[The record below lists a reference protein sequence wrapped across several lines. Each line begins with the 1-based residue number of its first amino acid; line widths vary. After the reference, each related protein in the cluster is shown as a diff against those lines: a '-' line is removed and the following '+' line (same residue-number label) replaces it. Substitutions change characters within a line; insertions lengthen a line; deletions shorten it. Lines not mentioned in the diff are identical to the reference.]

1 VTQAKWKVICDDVTE
16 QMRAFTRP
24 FATPLTTPTPETIRL
39 TGTGSYVD
47 IEGRRLLLTCE
58 HVARYKP
65 VHNRFAGSDDVFE
78 HQGPWREDQ
87 HPIDAATAPVSGA
100 AWAAASHQAGAVP
113 AAAFAARH
121 YVAQPEELLF
131 FRGYAGENAAYGF
144 GVHAANGSGYCTQE
158 VKASG
163 DSQIFEMFWE
173 PLQTQFTAETSAE
186 AKASMGFNDAQGF
199 SGSLV
204 WNTRYLETA
213 GAGRKWSP
221 ADAQVTGL
229 LRRWDTGTKTL
240 LVWRV
245 EHLRAWLGI

>member
-1 VTQAKWKVICDDVTE
+1 MCDHVTE
-16 QMRAFTRP
+16 QMRAFTGP
-24 FATPLTTPTPETIRL
+24 FVTPLTTPTLETIRL

-47 IEGRRLLLTCE
+47 IRGERLLLTCE
-58 HVARYKP
+58 HVAREKP
-65 VHNRFAGSDDVFE
+65 AHYRFAGSDDVFE
-78 HQGPWREDQ
+78 HQGPWREDS
-87 HPIDAATAPVSGA
+87 HPVDAATAPMSNA
-100 AWAAASHQAGAVP
+100 AWTATSHQAGAVL

-121 YVAQPEELLF
+121 HIAQPEELLF

-144 GVHAANGSGYCTQE
+144 GVHAANGSSYCSQE

-163 DSQIFEMFWE
+163 DSEIFEMSWE
-173 PLQTQFTAETSAE
+173 PLQTEFTAGTSAE
-186 AKASMGFNDAQGF
+186 AQASMGFNDARGF

-204 WNTRYLETA
+204 WNTRYLETT

-221 ADAQVTGL
+221 DDAKVTGL

>member
-1 VTQAKWKVICDDVTE
+1 VTPAQWKVIIGIVTE
-16 QMRAFTRP
+16 QMLAFTRP
-24 FATPLTTPTPETIRL
+24 FVTPLTTPTPETIRL

-47 IEGRRLLLTCE
+47 IECQRLLLTCA
-58 HVARYKP
+58 HVAGDKP
-65 VHNRFAGSDDVFE
+65 VHYRFAGAEDVFE
-78 HQGPWREDQ
+78 HQGPWREDP
-87 HPIDAATAPVSGA
+87 HPIDAATVPMSNA
-100 AWAAASHQAGAVP
+100 AWTATSHKAGAVP

-121 YVAQPEELLF
+121 HTAQLEELLF

-144 GVHAANGSGYCTQE
+144 GVHAANGSGYCSQE

-163 DSQIFEMFWE
+163 DSEIFEMFWE
-173 PLQTQFTAETSAE
+173 PLQTQFTAGTSAE

-204 WNTRYLETA
+204 WNTRYLETTA
-213 GAGRKWSP
+213 AGRKWSP
-221 ADAQVTGL
+221 DDAKVTGL
-229 LRRWDTGTKTL
+229 LRRWDTGTKSL